1 MKHQI
6 SLASRDLEAGLAWLD
21 EKGADSNSL
30 ILEFVDL
37 TIELASWRL
46 RLVSNALD
54 KDGPD
59 AMLFG

>member
-1 MKHQI
+1 
-6 SLASRDLEAGLAWLD
+6 LAWLD
-21 EKGADSNSL
+21 DKGADSNSL

-54 KDGPD
+54 KYGPD